1 MPPNLSCLGRTEPS
15 LLHEKVED
23 VPGWAG
29 LACWA
34 PGAVLGA
41 GNTCFLSVRAS
52 LLQLSHV
59 QVLLVGSVAPLSGG
73 EGCPS
78 Y

>member
-1 MPPNLSCLGRTEPS
+1 MCL
-15 LLHEKVED
+15 
-23 VPGWAG
+23 AG
-29 LACWA
+29 QDSPAG
-34 PGAVLGA
+34 PRGAVLGA
-41 GNTCFLSVRAS
+41 GNTCFLSARAS